1 MDIEDVRTFCLS
13 LPHATEGV
21 QWDNDLLF
29 RVGDKMFACVGLERT
44 PTNISFKVAPE
55 QFDELVEREDVT
67 PAPYLA
73 RYKWVML
80 NRLDALEADELRR
93 LLRESYELV
102 LAGLPKKTR
111 TQLGAGGGQARGV
124 GE

>member
-1 MDIEDVRTFCLS
+1 VDIEDVRKFCLS

-29 RVGDKMFACVGLERT
+29 RVGDKMFACVGLDRT
-44 PTNISFKVAPE
+44 PTNISFKVTPE
-55 QFDELVEREDVT
+55 KFDELVERADIT

-80 NRLDALEADELRR
+80 GRLDALEEDELRR
-93 LLRESYELV
+93 LLRESYEMV
-102 LAGLPKKTR
+102 LAKLPAKAR
-111 TQLGAGGGQARGV
+111 SLLGAGAARG
-124 GE
+124 GRA

>member
-1 MDIEDVRTFCLS
+1 MDIEDVRRFCLS

-44 PTNISFKVAPE
+44 PTNVSLKVAPE
-55 QFDELVEREDVT
+55 KFDELVEREDVT

-80 NRLDALEADELRR
+80 NRLDALEADELKR
-93 LLRESYELV
+93 LLQESYELV

-111 TQLGAGGGQARGV
+111 TQLGAGGAEARGV

>member
-1 MDIEDVRTFCLS
+1 MDIEGVRSFCLS

-29 RVGDKMFACVGLERT
+29 RVGDKMFAVVGLERT
-44 PTNISFKVAPE
+44 PTNISFKVAPAE
-55 QFDELVEREDVT
+55 FDALVARDDVM

-80 NRLDALEADELRR
+80 NRLDALGEDELKR
-93 LLRESYELV
+93 LLRQSYELV

-111 TQLGAGGGQARGV
+111 AALGTGGG
-124 GE
+124 ETK